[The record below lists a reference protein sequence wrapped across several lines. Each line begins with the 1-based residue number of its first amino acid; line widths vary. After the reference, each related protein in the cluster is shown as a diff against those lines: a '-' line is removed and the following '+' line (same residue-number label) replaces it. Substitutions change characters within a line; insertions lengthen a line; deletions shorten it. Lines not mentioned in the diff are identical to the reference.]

1 VVSATREIPA
11 VPSPEE
17 SYLWVYITGVMTT
30 TAYGRTAL
38 NITRDFI
45 GVLAAANAG
54 ILLA

>member
-17 SYLWVYITGVMTT
+17 SYLWVYITGIMTT
-30 TAYGRTAL
+30 TAYGGTVL
-38 NITRDFI
+38 TITKDLVD
-45 GVLAAANAG
+45 VLVAANAE